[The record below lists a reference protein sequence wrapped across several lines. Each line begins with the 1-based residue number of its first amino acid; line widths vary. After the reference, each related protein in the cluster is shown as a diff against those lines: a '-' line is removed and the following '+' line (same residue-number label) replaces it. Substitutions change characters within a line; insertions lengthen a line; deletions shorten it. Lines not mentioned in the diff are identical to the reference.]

1 MKNRKGGLLY
11 NICFWTVLLAFSVYA
26 LLDTFIIPHEISAV
40 DTTQTG
46 SQTTNQARG
55 ETADQTTDGTTS
67 QTRGEA
73 ANQTTGKT
81 TDETTNQTTGETTSR
96 ATDQTTDQATGKT
109 TDGATDQ
116 ATNQATNQK
125 TAQSAGQTSSTDT
138 VTEGTYTDNS
148 YSDDNISITIE
159 TKTIDDTVVYIADVT
174 LSDASY
180 LQTALAKDT
189 FGTNVTETT
198 SSQAEAKNAIFA
210 VNGDYYGAN
219 KSGYVIKNGTIYRD
233 SVRSDSE
240 NDDLVIYEDGSFGII
255 NETEI
260 SAEDLLKD
268 GVTQL
273 FAFGPT
279 LVENGELAVD
289 ENTEVGKA
297 MSSNPRTAIG
307 IIDDLHYIIVV
318 ADGRSS
324 ESQGLSLYQ
333 LAEVMQD
340 YGCTTAYN
348 LDGGGSST
356 MYFNG
361 QVINKPTTN
370 GKTFKEREV
379 SDIVYIG
386 Y

>member
-1 MKNRKGGLLY
+1 MRNRKNGLLY
-11 NICFWTVLLAFSVYA
+11 NICFWIVLLGFSLYA
-26 LLDTFIIPHEISAV
+26 LLDTFVIPHEISVV
-40 DTTQTG
+40 DTTQTVHTG
-46 SQTTNQARG
+46 SQ
-55 ETADQTTDGTTS
+55 
-67 QTRGEA
+67 
-73 ANQTTGKT
+73 T
-81 TDETTNQTTGETTSR
+81 TDETTNQTTDETTSQT
-96 ATDQTTDQATGKT
+96 ANQATDETTSQTANETTNKTTDGITDQTTSQKAT
-109 TDGATDQ
+109 
-116 ATNQATNQK
+116 
-125 TAQSAGQTSSTDT
+125 QSAGQTTSTST
-138 VTEGTYTDNS
+138 VTDGTYTENS
-148 YSDDNISITIE
+148 YSDDNISITME
-159 TKTIDDTVVYIADVT
+159 TKMIDETEVYIADVT
-174 LSDASY
+174 LSDAYY

-198 SSQAEAKNAIFA
+198 SDQAEAKNAILA

-219 KSGYVIKNGTIYRD
+219 KTGYVIKNGTIYRD
-233 SVRSDSE
+233 SLRSDSE
-240 NDDLVIYEDGSFGII
+240 YDDLVIYEDGSFGII

-260 SAEDLLKD
+260 SAEELVED

-273 FAFGPT
+273 FAFGPA
-279 LVENGELAVD
+279 LVENGEIAVD

-297 MSSNPRTAIG
+297 MASNPRTAIG
-307 IIDDLHYIIVV
+307 IIDNLNYIIVV

-324 ESQGLSLYQ
+324 ESQGLSLYE
-333 LAEVMQD
+333 LAEVMQE

-361 QVINKPTTN
+361 QVINNPTTN

>member
-11 NICFWTVLLAFSVYA
+11 NICFWTVLLAFSGYA
-26 LLDTFIIPHEISAV
+26 LLDTFVIPHEISAV

-46 SQTTNQARG
+46 SLTTDQTTSSATGETTNQATGETTDQATDATTSQATDATTSQATDQTTDQTTNQATG
-55 ETADQTTDGTTS
+55 ETAS
-67 QTRGEA
+67 
-73 ANQTTGKT
+73 QTTGKT
-81 TDETTNQTTGETTSR
+81 TDE
-96 ATDQTTDQATGKT
+96 K
-109 TDGATDQ
+109 
-116 ATNQATNQK
+116 TNQK
-125 TAQSAGQTSSTDT
+125 TAQSAGQTNNTSTAA
-138 VTEGTYTDNS
+138 GGIYTDNS

-198 SSQAEAKNAIFA
+198 SEQAEAKNAILA

-219 KSGYVIKNGTIYRD
+219 KTGYVIKNGTIYRD

-240 NDDLVIYEDGSFGII
+240 NEDLVIYEDGSFGII

>member
-1 MKNRKGGLLY
+1 MKNKKNGLLY
-11 NICFWTVLLAFSVYA
+11 NICFWMVLLGFSVYA
-26 LLDTFIIPHEISAV
+26 LLDTFVIPHEISAV
-40 DTTQTG
+40 STAQAVNTE
-46 SQTTNQARG
+46 NQ
-55 ETADQTTDGTTS
+55 
-67 QTRGEA
+67 
-73 ANQTTGKT
+73 T
-81 TDETTNQTTGETTSR
+81 TDETTNQATS
-96 ATDQTTDQATGKT
+96 
-109 TDGATDQ
+109 
-116 ATNQATNQK
+116 QK
-125 TAQSAGQTSSTDT
+125 TAQSAGQTTSTSTATD
-138 VTEGTYTDNS
+138 GTYTENS

-159 TKTIDDTVVYIADVT
+159 TKTIDDTKVYIADVT

-198 SSQAEAKNAIFA
+198 SEQAESKNAILA

-219 KSGYVIKNGTIYRD
+219 KTGYVIKNGTIYRD

-240 NDDLVIYEDGSFGII
+240 YDDLVIYEDGSFGII

-260 SAEDLLKD
+260 SAEELVED

-273 FAFGPT
+273 FAFGPV
-279 LVENGELAVD
+279 LVENGEIAVD

-297 MSSNPRTAIG
+297 MASNPRTAIG
-307 IIDDLHYIIVV
+307 IIDNLHYIIVV

-324 ESQGLSLYQ
+324 ESQGLSLYE
-333 LAEVMQD
+333 LAEVMQE

-361 QVINKPTTN
+361 QVINNPTTN